1 MARFC
6 VSPRQNPPS
15 QGMGV
20 YNTRVKKP
28 VIHLS
33 EAEAA
38 GTNFTTLLAR
48 VRAGTEII
56 IENEKR
62 PVAIIRAVE
71 PARRTINECIALLPE
86 ESTATIDPD
95 FSKDVRAAVESQ
107 REPLNPPA
115 WD

>member
-1 MARFC
+1 MK
-6 VSPRQNPPS
+6 
-15 QGMGV
+15 V
-20 YNTRVKKP
+20 YNKRVKKP

-48 VRAGTEII
+48 VCAGTEII

-62 PVAIIRAVE
+62 PVAIFRAVE
-71 PARRTINECIALLPE
+71 PAQRTIFECIALLPE
-86 ESTATIDPD
+86 DSNATIDSD

>member
-1 MARFC
+1 MW
-6 VSPRQNPPS
+6 
-15 QGMGV
+15 V
-20 YNTRVKKP
+20 YNIKIKKP
-28 VIHLS
+28 VIYIS

-38 GTNFTTLLAR
+38 GTNFTLLLAR

-62 PVAIIRAVE
+62 PIAIIRAVE
-71 PARRTINECIALLPE
+71 PVRRTIFECIALLPE
-86 ESTATIDPD
+86 DSTATIDSN
-95 FSKDVRAAVESQ
+95 FSKDVSAAVESQ

>member
-1 MARFC
+1 M
-6 VSPRQNPPS
+6 
-15 QGMGV
+15 
-20 YNTRVKKP
+20 TVKKT

-48 VRAGTEII
+48 VRAGTGII

-62 PVAIIRAVE
+62 PVVIIRAVE
-71 PARRTINECIALLPE
+71 PARRTIFECIALMPDD
-86 ESTATIDPD
+86 STATIDSD

-107 REPLNPPA
+107 AEPLNPPA